1 MRETELVDAAPGR
14 LVPYG
19 QRSYYRP
26 NPLPPV
32 RDLDLDETFYDLLS
46 DATYQLGRLSG
57 LGQTTDFAPV
67 LYTSLLRKEA
77 IESAEIEG
85 ANVDFTALYS
95 AETRARSASDGSE
108 ARGEARGART
118 ASAGVGATKDT
129 REVLN
134 YERAVEDGIDALRR
148 GEEITVE
155 LLHALHETLLVDVP
169 PERRETDTLGEF
181 LLPAPEVIDGLMD
194 ALLTYVRTGGRYHPL
209 INVALAH
216 YQFETIHPYGDGNGH
231 LGRLL
236 TTLQLHDEGYLER
249 PTFYLSEYFNR
260 NKRTYIDRMEAVRTT
275 GAWEDWLEFFL
286 TGIERQ
292 ARESIDRSLELREL
306 HERYEDRYGEVTHAY
321 ARLARRLFEN
331 PYFTA
336 SEAAEMLDVERTTAY
351 RAIRT
356 LEAEG
361 VLEEV
366 TGNERYQEF
375 RATEIFAILERPPRT
390 Y

>member
-1 MRETELVDAAPGR
+1 
-14 LVPYG
+14 
-19 QRSYYRP
+19 
-26 NPLPPV
+26 
-32 RDLDLDETFYDLLS
+32 
-46 DATYQLGRLSG
+46 
-57 LGQTTDFAPV
+57 
-67 LYTSLLRKEA
+67 
-77 IESAEIEG
+77 
-85 ANVDFTALYS
+85 
-95 AETRARSASDGSE
+95 
-108 ARGEARGART
+108 
-118 ASAGVGATKDT
+118 
-129 REVLN
+129 
-134 YERAVEDGIDALRR
+134 
-148 GEEITVE
+148 
-155 LLHALHETLLVDVP
+155 
-169 PERRETDTLGEF
+169 
-181 LLPAPEVIDGLMD
+181 MD

-216 YQFETIHPYGDGNGH
+216 YQFETIHPYGDGNGR

-321 ARLARRLFEN
+321 ARLARRLFES

-375 RATEIFAILERPPRT
+375 RATEVFAILERPPRT